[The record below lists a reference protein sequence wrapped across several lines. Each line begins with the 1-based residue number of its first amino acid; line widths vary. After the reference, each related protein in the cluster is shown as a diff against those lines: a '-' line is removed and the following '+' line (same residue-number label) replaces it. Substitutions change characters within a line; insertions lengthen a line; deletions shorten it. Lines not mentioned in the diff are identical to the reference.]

1 MPTVGVVLN
10 DDKPQALEVAGQMA
24 QWLSQRNV
32 PMGIPLT
39 RVTELVHSPSPE
51 LRDRLAQLDL
61 IVVLGG
67 DGTLINTARL
77 VAPFGIPVVGV
88 NLGRLGF
95 LTEVEVSELF
105 PALERIVAGDY
116 RIEER
121 MMLEARLVRNGVL
134 QPPYYALNDVVVTK
148 GDHPRMI
155 RVEAAIG
162 EEVVWTYSADGLIVS
177 SPTGSTAYS
186 LSAGGPIVSP
196 ELHALLLTPICPHA
210 LDAKPLVIPQSQT
223 VRLSVISSHSH
234 AVVTVDGQPG
244 QPMVC
249 GDSVLI
255 QKAAVACR
263 LIRLGERTF
272 FRILREKMQQG
283 R

>member
-24 QWLSQRNV
+24 EWLSQREV

-39 RVTELVHSPSPE
+39 RVAELVHSPSPE
-51 LRDRLAQLDL
+51 LRDRLRQLDL

-67 DGTLINTARL
+67 DGTLLNTARL
-77 VAPFGIPVVGV
+77 AAPYGIPVVGV

-95 LTEVEVSELF
+95 LTEVEVSDLF
-105 PALERIVAGDY
+105 PALERIISGDY

-121 MMLEARLVRNGVL
+121 MMLEARLVQDGVE
-134 QPPYYALNDVVVTK
+134 QPPYFALNDVVVTK

-155 RVEAAIG
+155 RVEAAVG
-162 EEVVWTYSADGLIVS
+162 DEVVWTYSADGLIVS

-196 ELHALLLTPICPHA
+196 ELHALLITPISPHA
-210 LDAKPLVIPQSQT
+210 LDARPLVIPQDQA
-223 VRLSVISSHSH
+223 VRLTVISSHSH

-249 GDSVLI
+249 GDSVLV
-255 QKAAVACR
+255 QKASVACR